1 MQVEDSDVGE
11 PDLKRQKTQDGYV
24 AKKKSFSLKNL
35 DSLVSLSP
43 ITGLLQMPSPHCGE
57 LSKDFI
63 ISSGNH
69 VESYLTYAV
78 SHLPTQREPI
88 ESLTGERLFKIDNIL
103 LITNGSQTKF
113 YDLQ

>member
-43 ITGLLQMPSPHCGE
+43 ITDLLQMPSPHCRE